1 MPQECNVIVFKVD
14 ILVTFLGLKQVLLKI
29 FFQID

>member
-14 ILVTFLGLKQVLLKI
+14 ILVTFLGLKQVLFKNILAN
-29 FFQID
+29 